1 MVLRGW
7 LLVLF
12 LCLPLEPITRTVT
25 ITVVRAAIDDA
36 GDEPDHPSTT
46 LRLDRSRLAP
56 FDTDIREDCR
66 SLLVHCTS
74 ELFAHVYLQCPKSC
88 SKLLEEEGMIG
99 TAHQNPDALWDDNDN
114 SNSNNNNVRTLRT
127 YRGKRIDA
135 DRFEGYVTVISIVPL
150 LPGMAVYFYEMME
163 HLHSVFAPTVEF
175 VVIPLDLEQGIH
187 ISLREHPSVVVLE
200 EESAS
205 VVHTHPWLRHL
216 TSITPRTGAATKDH
230 HDTLQQVPLQTDRVN
245 TYIVSADG
253 YYIERLTSPTMAIL
267 QQKIAVYLKT
277 IDYEL

>member
-1 MVLRGW
+1 MMLVMSRIILPRRYGW
-7 LLVLF
+7 IDLAW
-12 LCLPLEPITRTVT
+12 LPLIPTFARTAEVCWSIVPLNCSPT
-25 ITVVRAAIDDA
+25 SICNAPSPAAN
-36 GDEPDHPSTT
+36 
-46 LRLDRSRLAP
+46 
-56 FDTDIREDCR
+56 CW
-66 SLLVHCTS
+66 
-74 ELFAHVYLQCPKSC
+74 K
-88 SKLLEEEGMIG
+88 K
-99 TAHQNPDALWDDNDN
+99 NPEALWDDNDN

>member
-7 LLVLF
+7 LSVLF
-12 LCLPLEPITRTVT
+12 LCLPLQPITRSTT
-25 ITVVRAAIDDA
+25 IGVVRAAIDDDD
-36 GDEPDHPSTT
+36 DEADHTSTT
-46 LRLDRSRLAP
+46 SRLDRSRLAP

-66 SLLVHCTS
+66 SLLVYCTS

-99 TAHQNPDALWDDNDN
+99 TAHENPDALWDNNNDN
-114 SNSNNNNVRTLRT
+114 NDNNVGTLRT
-127 YRGKRIDA
+127 YSGKRIDS

-163 HLHSVFAPTVEF
+163 HLHSVFAPKVEF

-205 VVHTHPWLRHL
+205 PVHTHPWMRHL
-216 TSITPRTGAATKDH
+216 TSITPLTGAATKDH
-230 HDTLQQVPLQTDRVN
+230 KDTLQQVPLQTDRVN

-267 QQKIAVYLKT
+267 KQKIAVYLKT
-277 IDYEL
+277 INYEL